1 MKEIYLLL
9 GSNIGDRST
18 QLHRAVSA
26 LDHPNLKI
34 RAASKIYETAAWGK
48 TDQASFL
55 NQVIECECNFSPE
68 ELLLHCQNVEKSLG
82 RERFELW
89 GPRTIDIDILYFGNE
104 SHNTK
109 SLIIPHP
116 GIALRGFTLAPLAEI
131 APKFK
136 HPLLGLTNE
145 QLLEI
150 CPDQL
155 EVLPY
160 SPPVES

>member
-18 QLHRAVSA
+18 QLSKAVSA
-26 LDHPNLKI
+26 LDHPNLKVNI
-34 RAASKIYETAAWGK
+34 TSKLYETAAWGK

-55 NQVIECECNFSPE
+55 NQVLKCESDFSPL
-68 ELLLHCQNVEKSLG
+68 ELLGHCQDVEKALG

-89 GPRTIDIDILYFGNE
+89 GPRTIDIDILYFGQE

-116 GIALRGFTLAPLAEI
+116 GIALRGFTLAPLSEI
-131 APKFK
+131 APEFK

-160 SPPVES
+160 SPPIES